1 MPVVFW
7 TVQVRVPACPGLRL
21 VGTPLLEMD
30 TEICGAL
37 AGGGVPGGDVVRSSS
52 LNVVD
57 EPATSFAVTREV
69 SVICALCICTATSM
83 TTTWPGAILPSPQ
96 ATLVMPAPLAVQ
108 VPCGGSATMMNAPSV
123 VLRTLF
129 TITFVTGKS
138 EVFVTVTAYETIAG
152 TGFCEGG
159 PDTRIFITGTLAAE
173 CVMGADGAASCPFP
187 AELVAWTLKLYAV
200 PLVSPETMPLTLLL
214 AGAAM
219 VELIPLGIPFTK
231 AV

>member
-1 MPVVFW
+1 MFW
-7 TVQVRVPACPGLRL
+7 TVQVKVPALPGLRL

-30 TEICGAL
+30 TEICGAF
-37 AGGGVPGGDVVRSSS
+37 AGGGVPGGDVVRCSS

-69 SVICALCICTATSM
+69 SVICAFCICTATSI
-83 TTTWPGAILPSPQ
+83 TTTWPGAMLPSPQ
-96 ATLVMPAPLAVQ
+96 ATFVTPVPLAVQ

-138 EVFVTVTAYETIAG
+138 EVFVTVTSYETIAG

-159 PDTRIFITGTLAAE
+159 PDTRILIAGTLAAE
-173 CVMGADGAASCPFP
+173 GVM
-187 AELVAWTLKLYAV
+187 AV
-200 PLVSPETMPLTLLL
+200 TEVTPVHFQLGLLR
-214 AGAAM
+214 GR
-219 VELIPLGIPFTK
+219 
-231 AV
+231 

>member
-1 MPVVFW
+1 MFW
-7 TVQVRVPACPGLRL
+7 TVQVKVPAFPGLRL
-21 VGTPLLEMD
+21 VGTPLPEID

-37 AGGGVPGGDVVRSSS
+37 VGGGVPGGEVVRCSS

-57 EPATSFAVTREV
+57 DPATSLAVTRDV

-83 TTTWPGAILPSPQ
+83 TTTWPGAMLPSPQ
-96 ATLVMPAPLAVQ
+96 ATFVTPAPLAVQ
-108 VPCGGSATMMNAPSV
+108 VTCGGWATMMNAPSV

-138 EVFVTVTAYETIAG
+138 EVFVTVTSYETIAG

-159 PDTRIFITGTLAAE
+159 PDTRIFITGTFAAE
-173 CVMGADGAASCPFP
+173 GVTDAEGTDSCPFP

-200 PLVSPETMPLTLLL
+200 SSVRPETIVLTLLV

-219 VELIPLGIPFTK
+219 VELIPLGMPFTK
-231 AV
+231 AVTV